1 MVVSFIYIILWLI
14 LVVGFSGI
22 MVFYIQAE
30 IKCAS
35 LGTITNNSDCF
46 AYVDSSENDTS
57 TIQILVFLIKAV
69 HVDFFYGSSLRYG
82 V

>member
-1 MVVSFIYIILWLI
+1 MIISFLYILLWLL

-35 LGTITNNSDCF
+35 LKTITNISDCF
-46 AYVDSSENDTS
+46 AYVDSSEDFAK
-57 TIQILVFLIKAV
+57 LV
-69 HVDFFYGSSLRYG
+69 
-82 V
+82 